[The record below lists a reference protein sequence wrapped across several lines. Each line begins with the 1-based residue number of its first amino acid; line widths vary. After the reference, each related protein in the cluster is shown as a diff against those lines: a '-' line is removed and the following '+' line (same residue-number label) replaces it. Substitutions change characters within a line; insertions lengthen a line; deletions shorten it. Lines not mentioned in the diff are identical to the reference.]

1 MDELVD
7 LIVKKTGIPA
17 ATATTIVNI
26 VLNYATKKLP
36 GPIGTELTALLS
48 NDAVVSEAESLI
60 GGLAASLEKS
70 AAAKKKK

>member
-1 MDELVD
+1 MNELVD

-17 ATATTIVNI
+17 ATATTIVNL

-36 GPIGTELTALLS
+36 APIATELTALLN

-60 GGLAASLEKS
+60 GGLAAELEKS
-70 AAAKKKK
+70 AAKKK

>member
-1 MDELVD
+1 MNELVD

-17 ATATTIVNI
+17 ATATQIVSI

-36 GPIGTELTALLS
+36 APVATELTVLLN

-60 GGLAASLEKS
+60 SGLAASLEKS
-70 AAAKKKK
+70 AEAKKKK

>member
-1 MDELVD
+1 MNELVD
-7 LIVKKTGIPA
+7 LIVKKTGVPA

-36 GPIGTELTALLS
+36 APIATELTALLN
-48 NDAVVSEAESLI
+48 NDAVVSEAESLV
-60 GGLAASLEKS
+60 GGLAAEIEKS